1 VKRVVYAF
9 IVIIILAFLGA
20 FPAYL
25 AMGQGGGSQSATVTV
40 TAQPAY
46 SPPAYNPPVFF
57 GGWAGC
63 PPGEASTTGRI
74 TGAGSVTQTFVIKSL
89 DKRFSLILD
98 EGTVVLTPYGICP
111 RCIGIHIN
119 EMRILPS
126 LPEGAHVIGT
136 IYDIVPDGTTFD
148 PPATLEYSYD
158 QNDIHEDVTEESL
171 VMACYDEAIGE
182 WFKLDCLVDA
192 EANIIRAEASHL
204 TAFAVLGYEPVLPAA
219 FEVSSLSIS
228 PAEVDIGETL
238 NITVLVAN
246 IGGQPGSYKLIL
258 KINGMAEVDKEV
270 VINAGAS
277 KPVSFSITRDTAGI
291 YSLEVNGL
299 TGTFEVK
306 PAPPKPAPV
315 EPINWWLIGGIV
327 AAVVVVGS
335 IIYLS
340 SSRRRS

>member
-46 SPPAYNPPVFF
+46 IPPAYNLPVFF
-57 GGWAGC
+57 GGWAGY
-63 PPGEASTTGRI
+63 PAGEVSTAGRI
-74 TGAGSVTQTFVIKSL
+74 TSDGLVINAFVVESF
-89 DKRFSLILD
+89 DTRFRLILD
-98 EGTVVLTPYGICP
+98 QGTVVLSPNGTCP
-111 RCIGIHIN
+111 RYIGIH
-119 EMRILPS
+119 EMTTFLSP
-126 LPEGAHVIGT
+126 PEGAHVIGT
-136 IYDIVPDGTTFD
+136 MYDVVPDGTTFV

-158 QNDIHEDVTEESL
+158 QDDIHGGVTEESL